1 MNERFS
7 TMLEKKP
14 QTGETLWEYTF
25 SFSAGLGLTFPKLI
39 EIRGNWWVLLG
50 DTRYAILRICST
62 VCQFDL
68 QHGSF
73 LGIPKRT
80 IETVFYRNG
89 SGLFYFHGSAIE
101 PGKWWMLGWSLEEE
115 GLGKR
120 MRFGISKRNP
130 EVCDFLQEN
139 GYFLPNAVKH
149 LLENHKPVRA
159 CVNLQS
165 CSFSRGLGSETR
177 GNWLNMLGR
186 YAIL

>member
-1 MNERFS
+1 M
-7 TMLEKKP
+7 
-14 QTGETLWEYTF
+14 
-25 SFSAGLGLTFPKLI
+25 
-39 EIRGNWWVLLG
+39 VL
-50 DTRYAILRICST
+50 
-62 VCQFDL
+62 
-68 QHGSF
+68 F

-80 IETVFYRNG
+80 VETAFYRNG
-89 SGLFYFHGSAIE
+89 SGLFYFRGSAIE
-101 PGKWWMLGWSLEEE
+101 PGKWWMSGWSLEEE

-120 MRFGISKRNP
+120 MRFGISKRSP

-165 CSFSRGLGSETR
+165 CSFSPGLGSETR